1 MVRPKSPR
9 AALDGNT
16 GATAIRAKGWGSNPS
31 RHLASVKRRANARS
45 ARARTR
51 RTNNGLRRDFTAS
64 ELASV
69 QTTGQD
75 GIFRVMRTAR
85 RTHGFTESVIRGMT
99 RLAND
104 HGAINLA
111 QGCPNFPCPDV
122 LKEAAARAIRDDVN
136 QYAITWGAA
145 RLRNA
150 LAAKYQEW
158 YGLAVDP
165 MTQVTVTCG
174 ATEAM
179 VSALLGIVNPGDEV
193 VVFEPF
199 YENYGPDAILCD
211 AKPVFVPMP
220 ADGPIDL
227 DRLAKAF
234 TAKTRAI
241 IVCTPNNPTG
251 RVLTRAEL
259 TAIAELCQRHNAFAV
274 TDEIYEHI
282 YYEGEHIP
290 LATLPG
296 MADLTITTSGASKTF
311 SVTGWR
317 IGTIISPPDVT
328 GAIRKVHD
336 FLTVGA
342 PAPLQEAVAVGL
354 ETLGDDY
361 YAGLARDYRRRRDIL
376 CAGLLKA
383 GFKCR
388 PPQGAYYVM
397 ADFSALSDLPD
408 DKFAEWLTIEHGVAS
423 VPGSSFYSRPELGRK
438 YVRFAF
444 CKTDDM
450 LEQAVQRLQRLRD

>member
-1 MVRPKSPR
+1 
-9 AALDGNT
+9 
-16 GATAIRAKGWGSNPS
+16 
-31 RHLASVKRRANARS
+31 
-45 ARARTR
+45 
-51 RTNNGLRRDFTAS
+51 
-64 ELASV
+64 
-69 QTTGQD
+69 
-75 GIFRVMRTAR
+75 MRTAR

-99 RLAND
+99 RLANE
-104 HGAINLA
+104 HGAINLS
-111 QGCPNFPCPDV
+111 QGFPNFPAPAV

-150 LAAKYQEW
+150 LAAKYQDW

-179 VSALLGIVNPGDEV
+179 AASLLAVVNPGDEV
-193 VVFEPF
+193 IVFEPF

-211 AKPVFVPMP
+211 ARPVFVPLAP
-220 ADGPIDL
+220 GEPLDL
-227 DRLAKAF
+227 DRLAAAF
-234 TAKTRAI
+234 SPRTRAI

-259 TAIAELCQRHNAFAV
+259 EAIADLCRRHDAFAV

-290 LATLPG
+290 IATLPE
-296 MADLTITTSGASKTF
+296 MAERTITISGASKTF

-317 IGTIISPPDVT
+317 IGTIIAPPDVT
-328 GAIRKVHD
+328 DAIRKVHD

-342 PAPLQEAVAVGL
+342 PAPLQEGVAVAM

-361 YAGLARDYRRRRDIL
+361 YEELARDYRRRRDIL
-376 CAGLLKA
+376 CDGLVRS
-383 GFKCR
+383 GFRCQV
-388 PPQGAYYVM
+388 PEGAYYVI
-397 ADFSALSDLPD
+397 ADFSELSDLPD
-408 DKFAEWLTIEHGVAS
+408 DKFAEWLTIEHGVAT
-423 VPGSSFYSRPELGRK
+423 VPGSSFCSRPELGRTWI
-438 YVRFAF
+438 RFAF
-444 CKTDDM
+444 CKTEEM
-450 LEQAVQRLQRLRD
+450 LKAAVEKLARVRD